1 MSFSVQLL
9 TESVQGKHNIT
20 DFVQAEIAT
29 IKQSDIDMALDRAEL
44 FLTRERTDLAQK
56 ARVEEIALDYSLEEA
71 KQLIVNQLLST
82 IILIKPDVVVRGG
95 REVAFAGVAPIQA
108 VATQIGLGLHRN
120 QIDAVETGI
129 EILSE
134 FNDMGIF
141 EVKVVKEEDRA
152 QNKHGHLE
160 VHGDSAVVQ
169 PTMHISLEL
178 YHRIQCTQYLPPMLV
193 QPLDY

>member
-1 MSFSVQLL
+1 MAFTTQLL
-9 TESVQGKHNIT
+9 AESIWGTHNIT
-20 DFVQAEIAT
+20 DWVQQEIST
-29 IKQSDIDMALDRAEL
+29 IRQSDIDMALERAEL

-56 ARVEEIALDYSLEEA
+56 ARVEEITLNYGLEEA
-71 KQLIVNQLLST
+71 KQLLVNQLLTT
-82 IILIKPDVVVRGG
+82 IILIKPQILIRGG
-95 REVAFAGVAPIQA
+95 REVAFAGVSPIQA
-108 VATQIGLGLHRN
+108 VATQIGLALHHD
-120 QIDAVETGI
+120 QLDAVETGI

-141 EVKVVKEEDRA
+141 EVKIVKEADRA
-152 QNKHGHLE
+152 QNSHGHIE

-169 PTMHISLEL
+169 PTMAISLDL